1 MILDTDQKL
10 YQQVFA
16 AELEQNLRDNLS
28 LLIDPSISNKDSD
41 LTGKIIKGLS
51 QAAIA
56 IFKIDLVEQPLSTK
70 EWQDI
75 ASDFSC

>member
-1 MILDTDQKL
+1 MENITPEK
-10 YQQVFA
+10 
-16 AELEQNLRDNLS
+16 
-28 LLIDPSISNKDSD
+28 DPSPPHSDSI
-41 LTGKIIKGLS
+41 LTGKIINSLT

-75 ASDFSC
+75 ANMGVE